1 MDLEK
6 KIFNCI
12 LFITFQWLA
21 AKEKEAIETIA
32 ETDIPKQREIPGLR
46 EQSLIVSI
54 KIFINV
60 SLVVRFQCWWVLK
73 VS

>member
-12 LFITFQWLA
+12 HFITFQWLA
-21 AKEKEAIETIA
+21 REGKEAVETVA
-32 ETDIPKQREIPGLR
+32 ETDMPRKEQITGLR

-54 KIFINV
+54 KICTLK
-60 SLVVRFQCWWVLK
+60 SRFFKNRELY
-73 VS
+73 